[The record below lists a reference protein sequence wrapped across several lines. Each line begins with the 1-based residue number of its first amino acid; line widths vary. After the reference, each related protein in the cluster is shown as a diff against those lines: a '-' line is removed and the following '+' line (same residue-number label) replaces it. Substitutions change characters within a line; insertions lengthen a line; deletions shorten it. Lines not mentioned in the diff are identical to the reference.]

1 MDHAT
6 PTGAVGDPPTEVI
19 LYTRPGC
26 GLCDGDPRRL
36 LDALLARRAPTAG
49 PAASSASSTSRLT
62 RTSSAA
68 FFAEIP
74 VVEVAGRRLTLATS
88 PGRIERL
95 LAEVLDG

>member
-6 PTGAVGDPPTEVI
+6 PSRAIGDPPTEVI

-26 GLCDGDPRRL
+26 SLCDETRTA
-36 LDALLARRAPTAG
+36 LDDLLAGRAAGGRSTAIVVERDIESD
-49 PAASSASSTSRLT
+49 PDLER
-62 RTSSAA
+62 A

-74 VVEVAGRRLTLATS
+74 VVEVGGRRLTLATS
-88 PGRIERL
+88 PARIERL